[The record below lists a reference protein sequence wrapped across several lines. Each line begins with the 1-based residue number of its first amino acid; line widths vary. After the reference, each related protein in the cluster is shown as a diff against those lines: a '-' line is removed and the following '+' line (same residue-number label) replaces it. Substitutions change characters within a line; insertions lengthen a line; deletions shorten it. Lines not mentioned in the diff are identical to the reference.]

1 MVQKRHYINGKYS
14 RNANLGDDYVFR
26 SRFSYYMVVYLAM
39 RYTYKVREIGK
50 EEVKDMYAMSLKKL
64 KGQLDHKKEYAVE
77 YTNKHDNF
85 ISTTLRGKEPK

>member
-1 MVQKRHYINGKYS
+1 M
-14 RNANLGDDYVFR
+14 FR
-26 SRFSYYMVVYLAM
+26 SGFSYYMVVYLAM

>member
-1 MVQKRHYINGKYS
+1 MGND
-14 RNANLGDDYVFR
+14 NVFR
-26 SRFSYYMVVYLAM
+26 SRYCYYMVVYLAM

-50 EEVKDMYAMSLKKL
+50 EEVKDMYAMSLKIL

>member
-14 RNANLGDDYVFR
+14 RNANLGNDYVFR
-26 SRFSYYMVVYLAM
+26 NRFSYYMVV
-39 RYTYKVREIGK
+39 
-50 EEVKDMYAMSLKKL
+50 YAMSLKKL